1 MSSNIV
7 VFSDFDGTITKVDV
21 GNLIFR
27 TFAGDAIFPMI
38 QSWRK
43 NEISSKE
50 LLTRECELVN
60 LNNIDELISLIDKQ
74 EIDDNFIQFA
84 NFCYEKKIDIFIVS
98 DGMDIYIDKIL
109 SKNKIDY
116 IPFFANKFGFKS
128 ENNKV
133 LFQPEFPH
141 TDSECLKCG
150 NCKRNHLLYNSFDD
164 DIIVYIGDGYS
175 DRCPVEYADVVFA
188 KRELAS
194 YCTSAKIP
202 FIEFLNFNDIIK
214 KMELIVGRKR
224 NKKRRQAELKRNEV
238 FIQG

>member
-1 MSSNIV
+1 MSNIV
-7 VFSDFDGTITKVDV
+7 VFSDFDGTATKVDV

-27 TFAGDAIFPMI
+27 TFAGDAIFPII

-43 NEISSKE
+43 NEISSRE

-60 LNNIDELISLIDKQ
+60 LNSIDELLALIDRQ
-74 EIDDNFIQFA
+74 ELDDYFVQFA
-84 NFCYEKKIDIFIVS
+84 NFCYDKKIDIFIVS

-109 SKNKIDY
+109 NKHNLDY
-116 IPFFANKFGFKS
+116 IPFFANKFEFKI

-133 LFQPEFPH
+133 VFLPEFPH

-202 FIEFLNFNDIIK
+202 FTEFSNFNDIIK